1 MIQIIEVSGVLLDGY
16 SLLKQEIQPI
26 SLVQGDNYNI
36 NTSLF
41 TSDGYALSLT
51 GSAVILTIKPAN
63 NVNPNTQPIISREMV
78 ITDTIN
84 GDGYFIISS
93 DDTSL
98 LINNYYR
105 YDITLIDAIGNISN
119 VVPLSPLSCSLTA
132 YRNGQDVSV
141 PESQQPLAQ
150 GPAGPQGL
158 PGYPSI
164 TGQEGKLL
172 SNDGT
177 IVEWVDNSTAGNG
190 LTLTG
195 NSFSIDEAFP
205 NTFTA
210 TQTFSDHIIIDGYV
224 IETGNAISGQALT
237 YNGAGSYVPTTITTG
252 VSSVSNND
260 GYVTISPNAG
270 NVVIS
275 LAEKLNNASAYSFG
289 NGSII
294 TDAYGFVNSGLSA
307 SNLVL
312 TSRTINT
319 TSPITGGASLSSDLT
334 ISIPQ
339 ATTSVDGYLSHT
351 DWNTFNSKGTTGNF
365 TFTGNVADLTS
376 SGVMSIGGTN
386 TTAVQVPGTIQAPT
400 STDLVLAANG
410 GGNPFVFESSGAHN
424 ALFFGAKGFGVT
436 IQADA
441 GGMFISNSGLSTI
454 RLANGWVGSNSD
466 LFESSGFS
474 TNRWTQTWT
483 ESVNNTGSVSL
494 ISSAADSGTSVAA
507 IIDTSTNW
515 ATIGAK
521 LLSVRNDGVEKAFI
535 GFDGSINGLIV
546 NNSYATTSRPSASS
560 VSAGTQIYD
569 TTLTIPV
576 WSDGSNWRNAAGIVS

>member
-1 MIQIIEVSGVLLDGY
+1 MALYRLGTTTTVA
-16 SLLKQEIQPI
+16 
-26 SLVQGDNYNI
+26 SLVI
-36 NTSLF
+36 
-41 TSDGYALSLT
+41 T
-51 GSAVILTIKPAN
+51 GSAVAN
-63 NVNPNTQPIISREMV
+63 NILVNGNAAFNSSFSL
-78 ITDTIN
+78 
-84 GDGYFIISS
+84 DGYEIDLSS
-93 DDTSL
+93 
-98 LINNYYR
+98 
-105 YDITLIDAIGNISN
+105 G
-119 VVPLSPLSCSLTA
+119 
-132 YRNGQDVSV
+132 
-141 PESQQPLAQ
+141 
-150 GPAGPQGL
+150 
-158 PGYPSI
+158 
-164 TGQEGKLL
+164 
-172 SNDGT
+172 
-177 IVEWVDNSTAGNG
+177 
-190 LTLTG
+190 
-195 NSFSIDEAFP
+195 
-205 NTFTA
+205 A
-210 TQTFSDHIIIDGYV
+210 T
-224 IETGNAISGQALT
+224 SGQALI
-237 YNGAGSYVPTTITTG
+237 YNGTSFVPTLPAPSGITSIIAATPLTGGTITSTG
-252 VSSVSNND
+252 
-260 GYVTISPNAG
+260 TIGLSTTGPGATTTG
-270 NVVIS
+270 GGS
-275 LAEKLNNASAYSFG
+275 LFIN
-289 NGSII
+289 SIA
-294 TDAYGFVNSGLSA
+294 TDAYG
-307 SNLVL
+307 
-312 TSRTINT
+312 RI
-319 TSPITGGASLSSDLT
+319 ASL
-334 ISIPQ
+334 
-339 ATTSVDGYLSHT
+339 TTG
-351 DWNTFNSKGTTGNF
+351 TFTTGNF
-365 TFTGNVADLTS
+365 TFTGNTADLTS
-376 SGVMSIGGTN
+376 AGVMNIGSTN